1 MMASNENTKGIVF
14 DIIKYAIHDGP
25 GIRTTVFLKGCPLAC
40 WWCQN
45 PESKHMQPEKVFD
58 TNRRKYSHLFY
69 DKDKNIIGRR
79 VTVNQAM
86 SEVEKDS
93 VFYRYSGG
101 GVTFS
106 GGEPLMQ
113 PDFLLALLK
122 SSKKRQIHTALD
134 TSGYAPWRVF
144 KQIMDYVDLFLYDLK
159 LVDSDEH
166 REYTGEDSTII
177 LENIEKLAYNK
188 ANIIVRIPVITGI
201 TDRYKNIRAIGE
213 FLRSIRGVELV
224 DLLPYNY
231 LCKGKYERMK
241 RDYSLKHI
249 EPPTEKRLSELKRT
263 LETYGLSVG
272 VSRSL

>member
-1 MMASNENTKGIVF
+1 MAYNEQTKGIVF

-45 PESKHMQPEKVFD
+45 PESKHPQSEKVFD
-58 TNRRKYSHLFY
+58 TSLRKYSNLFY

-79 VTVNQAM
+79 VTAKQVM
-86 SEVEKDS
+86 TEVEKDS
-93 VFYRYSGG
+93 VFYKYSGG

-122 SSKKRQIHTALD
+122 VSKRLKIHTALD
-134 TSGYAPWRVF
+134 TSGYAPWLVF
-144 KQIMDYVDLFLYDLK
+144 KQVLDYLDLFLYDLK
-159 LVDSDEH
+159 LMDSDEH
-166 REYTGEDSTII
+166 REYTGEDNTVI

-201 TDRYKNIRAIGE
+201 TDRHKNIRAIGE
-213 FLRSIRGVELV
+213 FLRTIRGIELV

-231 LCKGKYERMK
+231 LCKDKYKRMK

-249 EPPTEKRLSELKRT
+249 DPPTERRLSELKGT
-263 LETYGLSVG
+263 LETYGLSVKVG
-272 VSRSL
+272 RSL